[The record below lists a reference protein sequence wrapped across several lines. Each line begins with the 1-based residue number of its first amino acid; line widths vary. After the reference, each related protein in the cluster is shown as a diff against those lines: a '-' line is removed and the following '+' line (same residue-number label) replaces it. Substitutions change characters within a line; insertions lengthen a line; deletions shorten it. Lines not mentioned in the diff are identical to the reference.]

1 MDAEAL
7 FTDPDGV
14 DPFGVPA
21 TLRTDLLTTLRSGPI
36 PDDDDLATAIALT
49 RLVHG
54 ELTAF
59 GTDGNHRLS
68 DQEIEL
74 AQRALR
80 ATLGRHSITLNLPWR
95 DFNGFRS
102 YWIQK
107 DARGSW
113 QARRD
118 ILASFFEPVFTEL
131 DRLEEAQFRGV
142 LAEPASPHHKTGWPH
157 VDEEIRELQRRFR
170 TAATPQDYRDV
181 GNRAVAVL
189 EALSRTVYDPAKHLR
204 DGETE
209 PGVDKTNIRIGRYV
223 EDSLGGADNEEVRGV
238 AKKVSELAHK
248 VKHRPTPARRDAGIA
263 ADSVILLANI
273 LRRVDQEF

>member
-1 MDAEAL
+1 MQLDEL
-7 FTDPDGV
+7 FTEQDDV
-14 DPFGVPA
+14 DPIGMPA
-21 TLRTDLLTTLRSGPI
+21 TLRTDLLAALRSGPI
-36 PDDDDLATAIALT
+36 PDDDDLATAISLT

-54 ELTAF
+54 ELTAY

-80 ATLGRHSITLNLPWR
+80 ATLGRHGITLNLPWR

-102 YWIQK
+102 FWIQK

-118 ILASFFEPVFTEL
+118 ILAGIFEPVFTEL
-131 DRLEEAQFRGV
+131 DRLEDAQFRRV
-142 LAEPASPHHKTGWPH
+142 LAEPVSPHHKTGWPY

-170 TAATPQDYRDV
+170 SAATPQDYRDV

-189 EALSRTVYDPAKHLR
+189 EALSRTVYDPTKHRR

-209 PGVDKTNIRIGRYV
+209 PAVDKTKIRIGRYV

-238 AKKVSELAHK
+238 AIKVAALAHK
-248 VKHRPTPARRDAGIA
+248 VKHRPTPTRRDAGIA